1 MRQFNRAYRLEI
13 GNSSQS
19 VVIDNLQISF
29 SIEKTITDEPNT
41 CKIEIYNLTTSNRN
55 LLANKV
61 FNKVSL
67 SAGYNEPRLIFTGE
81 INSTHTTRQ
90 DLDFISVI
98 ECGDGQTDYTKS
110 KIYATLKAG
119 VKDSDIVNLCLKNM
133 TSRQGA
139 VDLPKD
145 KALPRCKVL
154 AGDVKEYLKHVALNN
169 DADYHVLDGR
179 LNVLPKNK
187 VLDYISG
194 FILSQETGLIGAPEK
209 TDDGLKIKCLL
220 NPNLNIGSLV
230 RVKSIMSEY
239 DGDYKIQKLTHNGD
253 FLGDTWETEIIATGG
268 KYQKINKAK
277 K

>member
-1 MRQFNRAYRLEI
+1 MRQFNRVYRLEI
-13 GNSSQS
+13 GNSTQS
-19 VVIDNLQISF
+19 IVIDNLQISF

-41 CKIEIYNLTTSNRN
+41 CKIEIYNLTASNRN

-81 INSTHTTRQ
+81 INSAHTTRQ

-187 VLDYISG
+187 VFDYSSG
-194 FILSQETGLIGAPEK
+194 FELSQETGLIGAPEK

-253 FLGDTWETEIIATGG
+253 FLGDTWESEIIATGG
-268 KYQKINKAK
+268 KYQKIDKAK